1 MSSDEPTTGTT
12 PPRILWLVM
21 GHVVVGLV
29 GAFVAYPSRS
39 PTLRAGVFL
48 GLVFSQTSLLGI
60 WGGLGSGP
68 WWKRVVGVIVGVGY
82 LSLLFVLGIS
92 ELDPRILLLVI
103 AATTFVTLPLLIV
116 RFFRLALRL
125 DSFHAASAG
134 HIQFTIRHLM
144 ILTFVVA
151 CLITIGKWLQPHL
164 PQGDTFFRL
173 LLFTVTFGVVGVLP
187 VWFVLATN
195 RPVLYSIGLV
205 AVGACA
211 GYCLGRILHELAIW
225 TTATATEAVA
235 VVVSLLVVRSCGC
248 RLVRLPAR
256 RNGVDPGR
264 KDTLASEKTHG
275 TDAG

>member
-1 MSSDEPTTGTT
+1 MSSDEPTIGTT
-12 PPRILWLVM
+12 NPRILWLVM

-29 GAFVAYPSRS
+29 GAVVAYPCRS

-211 GYCLGRILHELAIW
+211 GYCLGRILHELGIW
-225 TTATATEAVA
+225 TTATATEVVA
-235 VVVSLLVVRSCGC
+235 VVVSLLVVRSCRY
-248 RLVRLPAR
+248 RLLRLPLR
-256 RNGVDPGR
+256 RQLSQDG
-264 KDTLASEKTHG
+264 A
-275 TDAG
+275 A

>member
-12 PPRILWLVM
+12 NPRILWLVLA
-21 GHVVVGLV
+21 HVVVGLV

-211 GYCLGRILHELAIW
+211 GYCLGRILHELGIW

-235 VVVSLLVVRSCGC
+235 VVVSLLVVRSCGY
-248 RLVRLPAR
+248 RLVRLSAR
-256 RNGVDPGR
+256 RSGVDPDR
-264 KDTLASEKTHG
+264 KDPLTSEKTNG